1 MESENILYF
10 DCFAGISGDMAVAA
24 MIGLGVEFDY
34 LKEELSK
41 LNIPGYKIE
50 CRNVIKNGISAVK
63 FDVIIDGEKHSH
75 EHSEEKEHT
84 HSHHSHGHSHSEEL
98 HHHHSDHTA
107 HTHKHEHI
115 HRTYKDIAEII
126 GQSSISENDKSLSLK
141 IFDIV
146 AEAEG
151 KIHGKDKNEVH
162 FHEVGAVDSIVDI
175 VGFAIAFNRVGIDK
189 VYSSP
194 LNIGSGFVKCA
205 HGIMPVPAP
214 AVSEILRGVPV
225 YSKNITGES
234 VTPTGAAIL
243 KAVVLSYGIIP
254 EMEIESVSYGSGTKK
269 FEMPNVLRVIKGKKK
284 TLQVL

>member
-50 CRNVIKNGISAVK
+50 CRNIMKNGISAVK
-63 FDVIIDGEKHSH
+63 FDVILDGEQHNH
-75 EHSEEKEHT
+75 EHSEEKEHN
-84 HSHHSHGHSHSEEL
+84 HFHHSHGHT
-98 HHHHSDHTA
+98 HHHHSDNTV

-126 GQSSISENDKSLSLK
+126 EQSSITEKDKSLSLK

-175 VGFAIAFNRVGIDK
+175 VGFAIAFNKLSIEK

-225 YSKNITGES
+225 YSKNIEGES

-243 KAVVLSYGIIP
+243 KAVAVSYGIIP
-254 EMEIESVSYGSGTKK
+254 EMEIESVSYGAGTKE

-284 TLQVL
+284 TLQAL